1 MAETPVSQPQTVL
14 CARCQDL
21 KATLIVRTEHLCE
34 SVCPLFFLIRLV
46 AKAEIRKCFV
56 KYVTTKAFKR
66 LEANN
71 VRSAFN
77 EPPKSLLVPVSLG
90 VTSISLLHILDEQ
103 LRAHLKRSGHANY
116 TLHVLF
122 INQSPSNDQI
132 DHRRSLD
139 LLKERFPLHTYTILS
154 LEDVFNYKL
163 EIEKEILGLQS
174 VNLLTL
180 TDDKRA
186 RLQQLMSNLPS
197 ETSRADITTVLRQ
210 TLTTEFAKQHGCEI
224 ILYGDSTTRLAERT
238 LSETAKGRGG
248 LLPWLTADVVLTSGT
263 SGLRMAYPMRDL
275 LKKEISIF
283 AAMISPPLTPL
294 IRDNGSTATG
304 QVSVSSRSTTIDQLM
319 CQYFESVE
327 QNYPSIVANVVRTSN
342 KLKASSTNSNTPS
355 CNICKLPVM
364 KQSHYWGGDQ
374 NSALNSSIDDV
385 ETALE
390 HVGAICYGCARSIKT
405 AG

>member
-1 MAETPVSQPQTVL
+1 M
-14 CARCQDL
+14 
-21 KATLIVRTEHLCE
+21 
-34 SVCPLFFLIRLV
+34 
-46 AKAEIRKCFV
+46 

-66 LEANN
+66 LEGNN

-77 EPPKSLLVPVSLG
+77 EPPKSLLLPVSLG

-103 LRAHLKRSGHANY
+103 FRAHLKRSGHTNY
-116 TLHVLF
+116 TLHILF
-122 INQSPSNDQI
+122 INHSALNDQI
-132 DHRRSLD
+132 DHRTSID

-154 LEDVFNYKL
+154 LEDVFDFNFD
-163 EIEKEILGLQS
+163 IEKEILGLQS
-174 VNLLTL
+174 VNLS
-180 TDDKRA
+180 TDDKHA

-197 ETSRADITTVLRQ
+197 ATSKTDITTILRQ

-248 LLPWLTADVVLTSGT
+248 LLPWLTADGLLT

-275 LKKEISIF
+275 LKKEISTF

-294 IRDNGSTATG
+294 IRDNGSTG
-304 QVSVSSRSTTIDQLM
+304 QASVSSRSTTIDRLM

-327 QNYPSIVANVVRTSN
+327 QNYPSIVANVVRTSS
-342 KLKASSTNSNTPS
+342 KLKASSTNPNTPS

-364 KQSHYWGGDQ
+364 KQSHDWSGDQ
-374 NSALNSSIDDV
+374 NSDLRSSIDAD
-385 ETALE
+385 TPLE
-390 HVGAICYGCARSIKT
+390 HIGAICYGCARSIKI

>member
-1 MAETPVSQPQTVL
+1 M
-14 CARCQDL
+14 
-21 KATLIVRTEHLCE
+21 
-34 SVCPLFFLIRLV
+34 
-46 AKAEIRKCFV
+46 
-56 KYVTTKAFKR
+56 KYVTTKVFKR

-77 EPPKSLLVPVSLG
+77 EPPKSLLLPVSLG
-90 VTSISLLHILDEQ
+90 VTSTSLLHILDEQ
-103 LRAHLKRSGHANY
+103 YRTHLKRSGHANY

-122 INQSPSNDQI
+122 INHSPLLNDQL
-132 DHRRSLD
+132 DHRRSID

-154 LEDVFNYKL
+154 LEDVFDYEQL
-163 EIEKEILGLQS
+163 DIEKEILGLQS
-174 VNLLTL
+174 SVNLFL

-197 ETSRADITTVLRQ
+197 ETSRADLTTILRQ
-210 TLTTEFAKQHGCEI
+210 TLTAEFAKQHGCEI

-248 LLPWLTADVVLTSGT
+248 LLPWLTADVPLIF

-294 IRDNGSTATG
+294 IHNNGSSTG
-304 QVSVSSRSTTIDQLM
+304 QASSVSSRSTTIDQLM

-327 QNYPSIVANVVRTSN
+327 QNYPSIVANVVRTSS
-342 KLKASSTNSNTPS
+342 KLKAPSTNSNTSS

-364 KQSHYWGGDQ
+364 TLSHYWGGDQ
-374 NSALNSSIDDV
+374 NSDLNSSIDVDAA
-385 ETALE
+385 ALE

>member
-1 MAETPVSQPQTVL
+1 MAETVSQPHTVL

-21 KATLIVRTEHLCE
+21 KATVIVRTEHLCE
-34 SVCPLFFLIRLV
+34 SVRPLFFLIRPV
-46 AKAEIRKCFV
+46 AKAESRGCFV

-77 EPPKSLLVPVSLG
+77 EPPKSLLLPVSLG

-122 INQSPSNDQI
+122 ITHSPLNDQI
-132 DHRRSLD
+132 DHRRSID

-154 LEDVFNYKL
+154 LEDVFDYKL
-163 EIEKEILGLQS
+163 DIEKEILGLQS
-174 VNLLTL
+174 VNLL

-197 ETSRADITTVLRQ
+197 ETSRGDITTVLRQ

-248 LLPWLTADVVLTSGT
+248 LLPWLTADVVLTSG
-263 SGLRMAYPMRDL
+263 LRMAYPMRDL

-294 IRDNGSTATG
+294 IRDNGSTG
-304 QVSVSSRSTTIDQLM
+304 QASVSSRSTTIDQLM

-327 QNYPSIVANVVRTSN
+327 QNFPSIVANVVRTSS

-364 KQSHYWGGDQ
+364 NQSHYWGGDQ
-374 NSALNSSIDDV
+374 NSALNSSIDVD
-385 ETALE
+385 TALE

-405 AG
+405 TG